1 MYYDLE
7 KKIDDYSAEL
17 FADLG
22 LAILPEDDKA
32 DLYARLEDHLH
43 QVILSVLRPLLSA
56 SEIAK
61 IKQAFDQEDY
71 HALDEVLKGY
81 PQYKDSLETKID
93 EEFKKL
99 KLTIAEEQKHAGSGK
114 DPA

>member
-7 KKIDDYSAEL
+7 KKIDEYSAEL

-22 LAILPEDDKA
+22 LVTLSEDSKA

-43 QVILSVLRPLLSA
+43 QVILDVLRPLLESA
-56 SEIAK
+56 AIAK
-61 IKQAFDQEDY
+61 IKQALDQEDY

-81 PQYKDSLETKID
+81 PQYKSQLETKID

-99 KLTIAEEQKHAGSGK
+99 KLTIAEEQTHEGTGNTT
-114 DPA
+114 